1 MRPLTEDETR
11 MVFEKLH
18 KFIGKNIKALV
29 ERTDDPH
36 CLRLQKNKVFYVRE
50 DLMRRATNI
59 ARDKLIALG
68 TCIGKFTHSGKFRL
82 TIGSLDVLS
91 QYSKYKVGPGII
103 LRTNVFFLIDV
114 QRFISAVDMVSSM
127 M

>member
-18 KFIGKNIKALV
+18 KFIGKNIKSLV

-91 QYSKYKVGPGII
+91 QFSKYKVRPGI
-103 LRTNVFFLIDV
+103 FFIFLQSFTSV
-114 QRFISAVDMVSSM
+114 VHLEAL
-127 M
+127 